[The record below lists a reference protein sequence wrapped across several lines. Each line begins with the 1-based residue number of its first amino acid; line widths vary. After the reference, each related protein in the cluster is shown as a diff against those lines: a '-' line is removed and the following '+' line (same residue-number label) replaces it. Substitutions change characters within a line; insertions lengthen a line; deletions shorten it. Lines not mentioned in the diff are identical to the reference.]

1 MVSTVQPE
9 DLAEAARVAVDAAG
23 IAMRIVRS
31 DPLGTVQEKAHAA
44 DLVTDVDRAVE
55 REVRA
60 LVASRLPGHTLVGEE
75 FGGVAADGPTWYCDP
90 VDGTTNL
97 VAGLPWTS
105 FSLALAVG
113 TTPLVGVVADPW
125 RDEVVLAVAGKG
137 VTVNGRPVPGARPA
151 HRARLTGGVL
161 LTEWAAHRPWPG
173 MAQLLA
179 ALADRACTVRVMG
192 SGTLALGHVAAGR
205 GTGAVISEF
214 HPEDHLAAAFAC
226 AEAGLAVRDE
236 TGAQRPFPDRG
247 GILVCAPEAADE
259 LFDVWQEALSAARGP
274 GAAS

>member
-1 MVSTVQPE
+1 MSSTISMVPPE
-9 DLAEAARVAVDAAG
+9 EMAEATRVAVDAAHL
-23 IAMRIVRS
+23 AMRIVRA
-31 DPLGTVQEKAHAA
+31 DPLGDVGTKAHAA

-75 FGGVAADGPTWYCDP
+75 FGGVATDGPTWYCDP

-97 VAGLPWTS
+97 VAGLPWTA

-113 TTPLVGVVADPW
+113 RTPLVGVVADPW
-125 RDEVVLAVAGKG
+125 RDEIILAVAGQG
-137 VTVNGRPVPGARPA
+137 VTVNGRPVAAVRPGY
-151 HRARLTGGVL
+151 RAQLTGGVV

-173 MAQLLA
+173 MAQLLT
-179 ALADRACTVRVMG
+179 ALADRACTTRVMG
-192 SGTLALGHVAAGR
+192 SGTMTLAHVAAGR
-205 GTGAVISEF
+205 GTGAIISEF
-214 HPEDHLAAAFAC
+214 HPEDHLAAALAC

-236 TGAQRPFPDRG
+236 SGAQQPFPERG

-259 LFDVWQEALSAARGP
+259 LFSMWQLALGHP
-274 GAAS
+274 D

>member
-1 MVSTVQPE
+1 MQPDE
-9 DLAEAARVAVDAAG
+9 LAEAARVAMDAART
-23 IAMRIVRS
+23 AMRIVRS
-31 DPLGTVQEKAHAA
+31 DPLGVVREKAHAA
-44 DLVTDVDRAVE
+44 DLVTDVDQAVE

-97 VAGLPWTS
+97 VAGLPWTA

-113 TTPLVGVVADPW
+113 TTPLVGVVADAW
-125 RDEVVLAVAGKG
+125 RDEVVLAVTGQG
-137 VTVNGRPVPGARPA
+137 VTLNGRPVPEVRPT

-173 MAQLLA
+173 MAQLLT
-179 ALADRACTVRVMG
+179 ALADRACTARVMG
-192 SGTLALGHVAAGR
+192 SGTLALSHVAAGR
-205 GTGAVISEF
+205 GTGAIISEF

-236 TGAQRPFPDRG
+236 SGAQQPFPDGG

-259 LFDVWQEALSAARGP
+259 LFAVWQEVLGSGR
-274 GAAS
+274 